1 MFRRL
6 TENDREVYLALT
18 RQFYASEAVLHP
30 VPEENFLR
38 TFCEVT
44 AKSPY
49 ADCFLFEENGEAAGY
64 ALLSFQYSN
73 EAGGLV
79 VWLEEA
85 YILEKFRS
93 RGLMSAFFAFLETE
107 YKEKCA
113 GLRLEVE
120 RGNSRAVK
128 LYEKWGFTPLDY
140 FQMVKS
146 F

>member
-6 TENDREVYLALT
+6 TKNDRDVYLALT
-18 RQFYASEAVLHP
+18 RQFYASDAVLHP
-30 VPEENFLR
+30 VPEENFMR
-38 TFCEVT
+38 TFSEVT
-44 AKSPY
+44 GGGPY

-64 ALLSFQYSN
+64 ALLSFHYSN

-85 YILEKFRS
+85 FMTEKFRS

-107 YKEKCA
+107 YKEKCV

-120 RGNSRAVK
+120 PSNARAMR
-128 LYEKWGFTPLDY
+128 LYEKWGFTPLNY
-140 FQMVKS
+140 SQMVKK